1 MASTSGSVPYP
12 TSSST
17 TDDDASGLSSGIG
30 SSGTA
35 AGSGTGSMGSGMSTG
50 AGLGTASGSGTA
62 SSNGAGTSAQPVID
76 RVAESA
82 HRVVDQ
88 LAGRAGPAVDRL
100 RSTVTGAKDS
110 MGRHVEDLS
119 HTRDEWMDSARES
132 VRRNPLAAVGIA
144 AAVGYLLARL
154 TSDR

>member
-17 TDDDASGLSSGIG
+17 TDDEAGGLS
-30 SSGTA
+30 A
-35 AGSGTGSMGSGMSTG
+35 GTGSTGSATTAGSLGTG
-50 AGLGTASGSGTA
+50 SLGSSGTASGSGTA
-62 SSNGAGTSAQPVID
+62 SANGGMATGTGAPPVIE
-76 RVAESA
+76 RVAETA

-88 LAGRAGPAVDRL
+88 LAGKAGPAVDRL
-100 RSTVTGAKDS
+100 RSTVSGARDS

-132 VRRNPLAAVGIA
+132 VRRHPLAAVGIA

-154 TSDR
+154 TSHDR

>member
-12 TSSST
+12 TSSTT
-17 TDDDASGLSSGIG
+17 TDDAASGMTG
-30 SSGTA
+30 GTA
-35 AGSGTGSMGSGMSTG
+35 STG
-50 AGLGTASGSGTA
+50 AGSLGSSGTASGSGTA
-62 SSNGAGTSAQPVID
+62 SANGGMSSGAAAQPVID
-76 RVAESA
+76 RVAEKA

-100 RSTVTGAKDS
+100 RSTVSGARDS

-132 VRRNPLAAVGIA
+132 VRRHPIAAVGIA

-154 TSDR
+154 TSHDR

>member
-17 TDDDASGLSSGIG
+17 TDDEAGGLS
-30 SSGTA
+30 A
-35 AGSGTGSMGSGMSTG
+35 GTGSTGSATTAGSLGTG
-50 AGLGTASGSGTA
+50 SLGSSGTASGSGTSA
-62 SSNGAGTSAQPVID
+62 NGGMATGTGAPPVIE
-76 RVAESA
+76 RVAETA

-88 LAGRAGPAVDRL
+88 LAGKAGPAVDRL
-100 RSTVTGAKDS
+100 RSTVSGARDS

-132 VRRNPLAAVGIA
+132 VRRHPLAAVGIA

-154 TSDR
+154 TSHDR